1 MIKTVFENSREYAT
15 TCKIDYLRLNGL
27 INLNQSSI
35 SLKNKILKNP
45 EDFISYVQLSLANI
59 KSLNN
64 SFLRSEKFNKRS
76 CPKTVYL

>member
-15 TCKIDYLRLNGL
+15 TYKVVLEANGL

-35 SLKNKILKNP
+35 SLKKNSKKS
-45 EDFISYVQLSLANI
+45 EDFISYVQLMLANV

-64 SFLRSEKFNKRS
+64 SFLGLKIQ
-76 CPKTVYL
+76 